1 MASNR
6 DASVP
11 WAPGELRV
19 LVVDDEPDVLLGLQ
33 MLVESMGVDVR
44 TAGGGEEALHVIGSW
59 FPHLILSD
67 LMMKGMTGLELLDN
81 LQEHQPTIK
90 VLLITAFGTIDL
102 AVSSLQRGAAHFIT
116 KPFDN
121 EEILSVIRQFGQEA
135 LLEEQVRRMARDSPL
150 QGEPVIIAEDSR
162 MQAVLDLVDEVAAT
176 SITVLIQGESGTGK
190 ELIARAIHHRSRHR
204 DRPFM
209 AVNTAAL
216 PDSLLEAELFGHT
229 KGAFTGADRDRRGIF
244 QQTDGGTV
252 FLDEIGLMSLAFQ
265 GKLLRVIEEKTV
277 VPLGTSEPRP
287 VEFRLITAT
296 SCSLLE
302 QIDKGAF
309 REDLYYRLR
318 VVTVA
323 VPPLRERPDDIPA
336 LAAHFLAKY
345 APQVEPI
352 HPVTP
357 RLSASVIEEFKRH
370 RWPGNVRELENSVQ
384 RALVLSRGQ
393 EIRAFHLGLTDE
405 EPPWSPTGDEA
416 LSYEEGKRRAV
427 ERFQRLF
434 IERALIRAGGNITRA
449 AEAVGLTRAAFQRI
463 MRSLNLDRDSFVQG

>member
-1 MASNR
+1 MANHQ

-33 MLVESMGVDVR
+33 MLVGPMGVDVR
-44 TAGGGEEALHVIGSW
+44 TAGGGEEALHAIDSW
-59 FPHLILSD
+59 LPHLILSD
-67 LMMKGMTGLELLDN
+67 IMMKGMTGLELLDN
-81 LQEHQPTIK
+81 LQEHHPTIK

-135 LLEEQVRRMARDSPL
+135 LLEEQVRRMARDSPV
-150 QGEPVIIAEDSR
+150 QGEPVIIAEDQR

-204 DRPFM
+204 DRPFL

-229 KGAFTGADRDRRGIF
+229 KGAFTGADSDRMGIF
-244 QQTDGGTV
+244 QKADGGTV

-277 VPLGTSEPRP
+277 VPLGTSEPHP

-296 SCSLLE
+296 SCSLHE

-318 VVTVA
+318 VVAVA
-323 VPPLRERPDDIPA
+323 APPLRERPDDIPA

-357 RLSASVIEEFKRH
+357 RLSTSVIEELKRH
-370 RWPGNVRELENSVQ
+370 RWPGNVRELENCVQ

-393 EIRAFHLGLTDE
+393 EIRAFHLALTDE

-416 LSYEEGKRRAV
+416 LSYEEGKQRAV
-427 ERFQRLF
+427 ERFQRLH
-434 IERALIRAGGNITRA
+434 IERALNRAEGNITRA

-463 MRSLNLDRDSFVQG
+463 MRSLNIDRESFIRG